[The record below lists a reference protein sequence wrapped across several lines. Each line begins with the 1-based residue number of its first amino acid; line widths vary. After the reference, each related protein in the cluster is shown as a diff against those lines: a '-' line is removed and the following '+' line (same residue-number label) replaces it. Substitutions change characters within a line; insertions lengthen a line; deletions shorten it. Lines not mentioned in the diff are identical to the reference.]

1 MLYLSFINLT
11 DSSMLVS
18 FVVVVHLLDRN
29 PFVPDSIGEH
39 QFLTFFVQAR
49 TFQLR
54 ITLVLLGFALSS
66 SFAIPY

>member
-39 QFLTFFVQAR
+39 QFLTFNFVSRSFCWA
-49 TFQLR
+49 LR
-54 ITLVLLGFALSS
+54 YLLLLLSH
-66 SFAIPY
+66 IDELLR